1 MEYEVLKKAIKT
13 ALQVYD
19 AEILEDSVFA
29 TELGADSIDLAQIY
43 RLVEK
48 ELSIRIPEKAIAET
62 KTVRDAHDFI
72 LKAVAGNE

>member
-48 ELSIRIPEKAIAET
+48 ELNIRIPEKAIAET

-72 LKAVAGNE
+72 LKAVASNE